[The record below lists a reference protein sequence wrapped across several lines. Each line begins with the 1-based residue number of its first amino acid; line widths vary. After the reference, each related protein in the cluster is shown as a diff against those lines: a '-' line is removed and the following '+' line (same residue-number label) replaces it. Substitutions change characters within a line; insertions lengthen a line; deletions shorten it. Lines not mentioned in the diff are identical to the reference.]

1 MTNGIRFLSVNSGTA
16 VAQSLSISYY
26 ISVDVLILP
35 IKNKL
40 FPFFLC
46 TVRECCL
53 QASELHMKY
62 SSTGHE
68 GGEVSGI

>member
-1 MTNGIRFLSVNSGTA
+1 MTNGIRFLYVNSGTG

-26 ISVDVLILP
+26 ISVDVLTLP
-35 IKNKL
+35 MKKKL

-53 QASELHMKY
+53 QVSELHMKY
-62 SSTGHE
+62 TSTSHE
-68 GGEVSGI
+68 GGEVPGI